1 MVPGTSSTSQAG
13 RLATGRLARQEGMY
27 CTLHY
32 LYVMILQV
40 TNNNCIFNNVG
51 RTFTCNI
58 LCVRYVPVLQV
69 VVRGIPKKVD
79 KENVTSLESVFIRHI

>member
-1 MVPGTSSTSQAG
+1 
-13 RLATGRLARQEGMY
+13 MY
-27 CTLHY
+27 CTLH
-32 LYVMILQV
+32 YVMILQV

-69 VVRGIPKKVD
+69 RGGIPKKVD
-79 KENVTSLESVFIRHI
+79 KENVTNFLESVFIRHI